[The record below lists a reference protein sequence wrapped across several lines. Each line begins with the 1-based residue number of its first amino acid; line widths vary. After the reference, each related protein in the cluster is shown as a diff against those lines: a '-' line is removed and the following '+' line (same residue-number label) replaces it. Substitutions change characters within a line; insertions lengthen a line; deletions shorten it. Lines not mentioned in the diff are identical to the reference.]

1 MTRGVISA
9 MSGRI
14 QGDNYRRRESEDV
27 DEKILLEAIATGD
40 RLAFDKLYRAYYSRL
55 TDFIARLMPQ
65 NREVVDEVINDTMYV
80 VWTKANSFRHESRL
94 STWVFGIA
102 YKKAMKYFEKERRS
116 RLEQMPEDWEL
127 AIEDASDTASKMQ
140 VQDSLLKAV
149 AKLSPAQRSVVELT
163 YEYGYTYSEIA
174 QIMSCPENTVK
185 TRMFHARDRL
195 RKILETLARWEK

>member
-1 MTRGVISA
+1 

-14 QGDNYRRRESEDV
+14 QSNNYRLRESEDEA
-27 DEKILLEAIATGD
+27 EKILLEAITLGD
-40 RLAFDKLYRAYYSRL
+40 RLAFDKLYRSYYSRL
-55 TDFIARLMPQ
+55 SDFVGRLMPQ
-65 NREVVDEVINDTMYV
+65 NREIVDEVINDTMYV
-80 VWTKANSFRHESRL
+80 VWTKADSFRDESRL
-94 STWVFGIA
+94 STWIFGIA

-140 VQDSLLKAV
+140 VQDSLMKAV

-174 QIMSCPENTVK
+174 QIMGCPENTVK

>member
-1 MTRGVISA
+1 

-14 QGDNYRRRESEDV
+14 QGNNYRLRESEDEA
-27 DEKILLEAIATGD
+27 EKILLEAIALGD
-40 RLAFDKLYRAYYSRL
+40 RLAFDKLYRSYYSRL
-55 TDFIARLMPQ
+55 SDFVGRLMPQ
-65 NREVVDEVINDTMYV
+65 NREIVDEVINDTMYV
-80 VWTKANSFRHESRL
+80 VWTKADSFRDESRL
-94 STWVFGIA
+94 STWIFGIA

-140 VQDSLLKAV
+140 VQDSLMKAV

-174 QIMSCPENTVK
+174 QIMGCPENTVK

>member
-1 MTRGVISA
+1 

-14 QGDNYRRRESEDV
+14 QSNNYRLRESEDEA
-27 DEKILLEAIATGD
+27 EKILLEAIALGD
-40 RLAFDKLYRAYYSRL
+40 RLAFDKLYRSYYSRL
-55 TDFIARLMPQ
+55 SDFVGRLMPQ
-65 NREVVDEVINDTMYV
+65 NREIVDEVINDTMYV
-80 VWTKANSFRHESRL
+80 VWTKADSFRDESRL
-94 STWVFGIA
+94 STWIFGIA

-140 VQDSLLKAV
+140 VQDSLMKAV

-174 QIMSCPENTVK
+174 QIMGCPENTVK